1 MISRLTSSPR
11 LMTAGALIA
20 PILVV
25 QLVRIGFGPGAGPA
39 MSTAAVGMPD
49 ASVQSTEAAQKP
61 SAPLTAQ
68 DRTVAAWIAKLQRPD
83 AIKSPMEFI
92 PAPESVAATQEP
104 VEVPRVQ
111 ISQGD
116 TTIPVAMRVP
126 VDLTLGAIMGSSDSA
141 LALIGGKVRRVGDT
155 IYPGWTITSINP
167 REQTVTITGPED
179 AVINLSSPLRAKPNP

>member
-1 MISRLTSSPR
+1 MMSRLTSSSR

-25 QLVRIGFGPGAGPA
+25 QLVRVGLGPGAGPA
-39 MSTAAVGMPD
+39 MSAAAVGTPD
-49 ASVQSTEAAQKP
+49 QSTDAAQKP
-61 SAPLTAQ
+61 IAPLTAQ
-68 DRTVAAWIAKLQRPD
+68 DRTLATWIAKLQRPD

-92 PAPESVAATQEP
+92 PAPESVAAAEEP
-104 VEVPRVQ
+104 VAVPRVE

-116 TTIPVAMRVP
+116 NTIPAATRVP
-126 VDLTLGAIMGSSDSA
+126 VDLTLGAIMGSSESA
-141 LALIGGKVRRVGDT
+141 LAMIGGKVRRVGDT

-179 AVINLSSPLRAKPNP
+179 AVINLSNPRRAKTTP

>member
-1 MISRLTSSPR
+1 
-11 LMTAGALIA
+11 MTAGALIA

-39 MSTAAVGMPD
+39 MSAAAVGMPD
-49 ASVQSTEAAQKP
+49 ASLQSTEAAQKP

-83 AIKSPMEFI
+83 AVKSPMEFI
-92 PAPESVAATQEP
+92 AAPEPEPVASTQEP
-104 VEVPRVQ
+104 VAPAVQ
-111 ISQGD
+111 ITQGD

-155 IYPGWTITSINP
+155 IYPGWNITSINP

-179 AVINLSSPLRAKPNP
+179 AVINLSNPLRAKANP